1 MARAASTRA
10 QPTRSLST
18 STRRSHDAPITH
30 EHLISPRAQP
40 FHSYDNKNGA
50 YRSSRMRSGRR
61 TTVAQAHAHPLYTP
75 GVETLRWLS
84 STAHFAH
91 VTDADV
97 WSSGVATRARVQEW
111 RCKSI
116 GAYRHHHFVQK
127 SHACGD
133 FGGSSAASTVFFER
147 EGALNRPEYKSE
159 AS

>member
-1 MARAASTRA
+1 MARAAPARA
-10 QPTRSLST
+10 QPTRVRALST
-18 STRRSHDAPITH
+18 STRRSHDAHITH

-50 YRSSRMRSGRR
+50 YCSSRMRSGRR

-97 WSSGVATRARVQEW
+97 WSSGVATRARVQGW
-111 RCKSI
+111 RCRSI
-116 GAYRHHHFVQK
+116 GAYMHHHFVQELRV
-127 SHACGD
+127 CGG
-133 FGGSSAASTVFFER
+133 FGGSSVASTVFFEC
-147 EGALNRPEYKSE
+147 EGST
-159 AS
+159 